1 MYTYCHPLSLHAS
14 LPISARTLIVEVP
27 REAGNTAGHGA
38 GVWHTA
44 RRSASATARTYIS
57 ACASPQ
63 GSLIGCS
70 RTPRDVPASA
80 TETRTHWNGRYR
92 RVCLSRCR
100 PRRRLPGLIRS
111 AVPVARCGV
120 RLGIC
125 GRGRGGGG

>member
-1 MYTYCHPLSLHAS
+1 MD
-14 LPISARTLIVEVP
+14 EVP
-27 REAGNTAGHGA
+27 GEAGQTAGHCA

-100 PRRRLPGLIRS
+100 PGRRLPVRS
-111 AVPVARCGV
+111 EEHTSELQSLMRTPYALFCLKKKKQNNMNKKRTYA
-120 RLGIC
+120 
-125 GRGRGGGG
+125 